1 MTTTAA
7 ASFAPSFAPQ
17 TSTVGVTDPDL
28 APAVV
33 AAVREWR
40 REDKLKTAIDAAT
53 KAAAA
58 LEAGNLGLKGS
69 VSGLEKRE
77 RDARTTVGK
86 LVGGTTVLVVDGEQ
100 LAVECGEKGGGNPD
114 HASAWDIV
122 RNAMTP
128 DWQAFMDETLAG
140 CVTKASPTVKIT
152 VIPVAAP
159 TLLRAPAPSPAFPDL
174 PAAPAAPGRRRV
186 ATH

>member
-58 LEAGNLGLKGS
+58 LEAGELVPINQETAAMILEA
-69 VSGLEKRE
+69 VSR
-77 RDARTTVGK
+77 
-86 LVGGTTVLVVDGEQ
+86 
-100 LAVECGEKGGGNPD
+100 
-114 HASAWDIV
+114 
-122 RNAMTP
+122 
-128 DWQAFMDETLAG
+128 
-140 CVTKASPTVKIT
+140 
-152 VIPVAAP
+152 
-159 TLLRAPAPSPAFPDL
+159 
-174 PAAPAAPGRRRV
+174 
-186 ATH
+186 